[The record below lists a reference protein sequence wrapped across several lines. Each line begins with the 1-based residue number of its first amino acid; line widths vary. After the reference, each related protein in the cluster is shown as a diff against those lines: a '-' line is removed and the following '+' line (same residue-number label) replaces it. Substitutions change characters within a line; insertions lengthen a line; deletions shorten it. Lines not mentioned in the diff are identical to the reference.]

1 MNPATQP
8 PTNAPDPT
16 TAPTASGGGRR
27 AGHLYRQVA
36 AYLAS
41 HPDDVLKVREVTA
54 AIAAPSS
61 GAVFEALKR
70 MAAAGYATHHTGP
83 HRFQVTKACVDA
95 AGTLPPPLPRAAGSG
110 GTARSSRRQPVLR
123 PNGEPYFPRRLA
135 GATDIDVL
143 RRMRDK
149 RIPVLLYGPP
159 GTGKTAMVEAAFG
172 DLLTVAG
179 TGDTVVDDFLG
190 SFIPL
195 PDGGYEFVHGPLVT
209 AMREGRPLLVDDATL
224 IPPRVLAVL
233 YPAMD
238 GRGLITI
245 PAYRNERVEAA
256 DGFYVVAG
264 HNPGVHGAILTE
276 ALASRF
282 EVHVEVTTD
291 WDLAKHLGVPA
302 RAVQAAIALNQKLAD
317 GTVSWAPQLR
327 ELLGFTRVRKSLG
340 QPAAVANLASRAPD
354 DDRAEV
360 LAVLRQHF
368 GSDVSPLAL
377 GKQRWPH
384 SDERKD
390 YRCLIRPATC
400 TPAGLAC
407 RPLPTMHG
415 PNGTVPGP
423 ATSPGSPA
431 APT

>member
-1 MNPATQP
+1 MNPPTQP
-8 PTNAPDPT
+8 ATNAPDAT
-16 TAPTASGGGRR
+16 NAAAASGGRR
-27 AGHLYRQVA
+27 PGHLYRQVA

-41 HPDDVLKVREVTA
+41 RPDDVLRVREVTA
-54 AIAAPSS
+54 AIGAPSS

-83 HRFQVTKACVDA
+83 HRFQVTQAGIDA
-95 AGTLPPPLPRAAGSG
+95 TGALPPPLPRAAGSG
-110 GTARSSRRQPVLR
+110 GTARTSRRQPVLR
-123 PNGEPYFPRRLA
+123 PNGERYFPRRLA

-143 RRMRDK
+143 HRLRDK

-159 GTGKTAMVEAAFG
+159 GTGKTAMVEAAFP

-190 SFIPL
+190 SFVPL
-195 PDGGYEFVHGPLVT
+195 PDGGYEFVHGPLVV

-233 YPAMD
+233 YPAID
-238 GRGLITI
+238 GRGVITI

-256 DGFYVVAG
+256 DGFYVIAG

-282 EVHVEVTTD
+282 EVHIEVTTD
-291 WDLAKHLGVPA
+291 WDLAKHLGVPTA
-302 RAVQAAIALNQKLAD
+302 AVQTAIALNQKLAD

-327 ELLGFTRVRKSLG
+327 ELLGFTRVRKNLG
-340 QPAAVANLASRAPD
+340 QPAAVANLAGRAPD

-368 GSDVSPLAL
+368 GADVTALTL
-377 GKQRWPH
+377 GKQR
-384 SDERKD
+384 
-390 YRCLIRPATC
+390 
-400 TPAGLAC
+400 
-407 RPLPTMHG
+407 
-415 PNGTVPGP
+415 
-423 ATSPGSPA
+423 
-431 APT
+431 